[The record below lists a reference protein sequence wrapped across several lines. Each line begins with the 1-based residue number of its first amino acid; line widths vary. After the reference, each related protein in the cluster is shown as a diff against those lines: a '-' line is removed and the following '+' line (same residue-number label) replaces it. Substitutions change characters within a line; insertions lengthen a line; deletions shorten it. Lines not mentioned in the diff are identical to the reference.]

1 MFGSCWF
8 VESVKDSVERRG
20 LPRKVKKIKDFHM
33 LFTIGVVTRYPSSF
47 CLGSILRNP
56 WYKRSFA
63 TMQGEHHN
71 VLSIYFFRSPT
82 QISRNRRSTRSFV
95 VLVYQP
101 VFDGRCL
108 RSFGLDF
115 MTPLAVFWE
124 RPNWLDLGRGFKC
137 IYSCLFYPYLWKWS
151 KFDSYFERGWKPMDV
166 CWREGMKWK
175 YMARLFER
183 KMFGPKALRTVLI
196 IAVHF

>member
-33 LFTIGVVTRYPSSF
+33 QFTIGVVTRYPSSF

-63 TMQGEHHN
+63 TMQGEHQN
-71 VLSIYFFRSPT
+71 VLSIFVENGPT

-101 VFDGRCL
+101 VFDGRCP
-108 RSFGLDF
+108 RSFGLISWLLWPF
-115 MTPLAVFWE
+115 FKE
-124 RPNWLDLGRGFKC
+124 RPNWLDLGRGVKR
-137 IYSCLFYPYLWKWS
+137 IYSFLFYPYLWKWS
-151 KFDSYFERGWKPMDV
+151 KFDSYFWQRLKTNG
-166 CWREGMKWK
+166 CLLEGGN
-175 YMARLFER
+175 EV
-183 KMFGPKALRTVLI
+183 KMQGQVI
-196 IAVHF
+196 